1 MKEYI
6 GYWWRVL
13 RVYSLPA
20 SMMPVLLG
28 NAYAFAKYGK
38 LNLLVFLAMAAA
50 SALIHMSTNLFNDY
64 YDYKRGLDTEESVTL
79 GGGIVHDGA
88 SPKQI
93 FNLAIAMDVVAV
105 LLGVYLCIKSSWVL
119 ALWGLLFLAIGYLY
133 TGGPIPIAYLPIGEC
148 MSGMCMGAGITCI
161 ACYVQTGSFTWDS
174 MMVAVPMILL
184 IGLIMATNNI
194 RDRVGDAKNGRRT
207 IPILLGH
214 NTAVR
219 LALISFILV
228 YVWPFVLMVKYHWL
242 PFVLLPIITVKSAV
256 TVVKIIW
263 QEGKEPMEMMPAV
276 QTTAQLVFSYGALYL
291 VGLLLA
297 V

>member
-1 MKEYI
+1 
-6 GYWWRVL
+6 
-13 RVYSLPA
+13 
-20 SMMPVLLG
+20 
-28 NAYAFAKYGK
+28 
-38 LNLLVFLAMAAA
+38 
-50 SALIHMSTNLFNDY
+50 
-64 YDYKRGLDTEESVTL
+64 
-79 GGGIVHDGA
+79 
-88 SPKQI
+88 
-93 FNLAIAMDVVAV
+93 
-105 LLGVYLCIKSSWVL
+105 
-119 ALWGLLFLAIGYLY
+119 
-133 TGGPIPIAYLPIGEC
+133 
-148 MSGMCMGAGITCI
+148 
-161 ACYVQTGSFTWDS
+161 

-228 YVWPFVLMVKYHWL
+228 YAWPVVLMVKYLWL
-242 PFVLLPIITVKSAV
+242 PFILLPVITVKSAV
-256 TVVKIIW
+256 TVIKIIW

>member
-1 MKEYI
+1 MKSVI

-20 SMMPVLLG
+20 SMIPVLLG
-28 NAYAFAKYGK
+28 NAYAFAKTGE
-38 LNLLVFLAMAAA
+38 LNLIVFAAMALA

-88 SPKQI
+88 SPEQI
-93 FNLAIAMDVVAV
+93 FRLAVGMDIAAV
-105 LLGVYLCIKSSWVL
+105 LLGVYLCMQSSLTL
-119 ALWGLLFLAIGYLY
+119 ALWGLLFLIIGYCY

-148 MSGMCMGAGITCI
+148 MSGLCMGAGITCI
-161 ACYVQTGSFTWDS
+161 AYYVQTGVFTWDS
-174 MMVAVPMILL
+174 LMVAVPLILL

-194 RDRVGDAKNGRRT
+194 RDRVGDAKNGRKT

-214 NTAVR
+214 NLAVKI
-219 LALISFILV
+219 AACSFVAV
-228 YVWPFVLMVKYHWL
+228 YLWPVVLMIHYHWL

-256 TVVKIIW
+256 TVIKIIW
-263 QEGKEPMEMMPAV
+263 QEGQEPMEMMPAV
-276 QTTAQLVFSYGALYL
+276 QTAAQLVFSYGALYIL
-291 VGLLLA
+291 GLLLA